1 MHEKIHEKVLQL
13 DLFADMQITPLPSKV
28 RHPHDVKFRGI
39 VFNALTSKNI
49 QKKEKKMVEVLLV
62 ISVFVTTIMLIN

>member
-13 DLFADMQITPLPSKV
+13 DLFANMQITPLPSKV

-39 VFNALTSKNI
+39 VFNALTNKNI
-49 QKKEKKMVEVLLV
+49 QRKKRKW
-62 ISVFVTTIMLIN
+62 

>member
-1 MHEKIHEKVLQL
+1 MHTKIHEKVL
-13 DLFADMQITPLPSKV
+13 

-49 QKKEKKMVEVLLV
+49 QRKKRKW
-62 ISVFVTTIMLIN
+62 

>member
-1 MHEKIHEKVLQL
+1 MHTKIHEKVLQL
-13 DLFADMQITPLPSKV
+13 DLFADMQVTPLPSKV

-49 QKKEKKMVEVLLV
+49 QRKKRKW
-62 ISVFVTTIMLIN
+62 